1 MNSVGIWVIGYIAFL
16 NIYLYYVMGKDKEYA
31 KKNMPRIPESHFMT
45 FSILGGALGCMLGM
59 FHYRHKTKHNKFR
72 IGLPVILAIQIV
84 LIFLIIGV
92 LT

>member
-1 MNSVGIWVIGYIAFL
+1 MDSVWIWLVGYVVFL

-31 KKNMPRIPESHFMT
+31 KKNMPRIPERHLMT

-59 FHYRHKTKHNKFR
+59 YHYRHKTQHNKFR
-72 IGLPVILAIQIV
+72 IGLPIILAVHIV
-84 LIFLIIGV
+84 LLLLIIGV